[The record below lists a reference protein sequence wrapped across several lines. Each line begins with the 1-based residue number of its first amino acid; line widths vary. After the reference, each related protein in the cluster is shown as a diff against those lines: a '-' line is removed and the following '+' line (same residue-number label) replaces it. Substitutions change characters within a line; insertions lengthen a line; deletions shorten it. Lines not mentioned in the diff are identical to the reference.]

1 MTIPLDAIDPDAGY
15 RQWRESFLWHVDQLP
30 VVIETTGVLVL
41 PHLRAAKLQEKVSGG
56 GYIDNIPI
64 VDGPGTRDTFALWA
78 ALGAYLTTAAR
89 HLEAEGVS
97 LPSVLPEDLD
107 SARWWAHEARAWLAR
122 IVDDIRAWPDLVELE
137 ETLFSLIRRT
147 SGRRPE
153 PSAPA
158 RAEPEHVDLELCQ
171 VCGQCAVLIDWIE
184 TADGG
189 SMLAKAC
196 TVCGT
201 RYGGVS

>member
-64 VDGPGTRDTFALWA
+64 VDGPGTRDTLALWA
-78 ALGAYLTTAAR
+78 ALRAYLTTAAR

-97 LPSVLPEDLD
+97 LPAVLPEDLD

-153 PSAPA
+153 PAPVA
-158 RAEPEHVDLELCQ
+158 RAEPESVEMERCD
-171 VCGQCAVLIDWIE
+171 VCGKCAVLIDWIE
-184 TADGG
+184 TADGR

-201 RYGGVS
+201 KYGGAA